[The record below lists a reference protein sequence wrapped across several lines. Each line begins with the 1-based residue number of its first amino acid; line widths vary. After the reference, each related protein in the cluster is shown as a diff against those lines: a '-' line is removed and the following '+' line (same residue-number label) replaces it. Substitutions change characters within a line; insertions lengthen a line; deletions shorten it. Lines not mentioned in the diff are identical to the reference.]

1 MLRNLGGY
9 QMNIMSLNN
18 LELSIGI
25 LIRKIRNNRKLSQ
38 ENLAELCNL
47 HRNYIGCIERGE
59 KNITVKNLAKI
70 LAALGMSLEDFF
82 TMLASQ

>member
-47 HRNYIGCIERGE
+47 HRNYIGYIERGE